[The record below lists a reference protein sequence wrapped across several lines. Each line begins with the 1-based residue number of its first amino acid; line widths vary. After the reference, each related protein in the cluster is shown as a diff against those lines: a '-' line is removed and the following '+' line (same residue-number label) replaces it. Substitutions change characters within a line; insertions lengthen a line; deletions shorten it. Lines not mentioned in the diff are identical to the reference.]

1 MTFKHLK
8 FEDSPVMRSLEKVA
22 IEKGLVAPQ
31 FMIKQAQKQHDF
43 SASMNLSENIIKLC
57 DGLRS
62 CGLESKAEELENNYL
77 DYKKAQTLYETP
89 KETGED
95 LVHSA
100 HPKGSHKLDGV
111 EGDSV
116 IETIIDQHLQALKM
130 IDKKPTGKLS
140 TANEIIKSVKVVLSQ
155 DTTNEAQIVANLNK
169 VLNIIQRIQVIA
181 QGDISMPQF
190 GWNVYFEKVNAA
202 IADSTIDKINKV
214 KEYFNTLYGRLKP
227 GVIMGV
233 TDDTWSVIQP
243 LFGAGNAAIER
254 ALIARQKV
262 NEARSKDVA
271 GDIVDSD
278 KPERVGVTVVDAY
291 GLSTSIKSALSTL
304 NGYRAAINTD
314 DSLEEADKN
323 TALTWISS
331 RIAAINNI
339 KVQYDSLE
347 NDEEKAIAAPRMLEN
362 LRKITAKFNN
372 FYQGWIANA

>member
-77 DYKKAQTLYETP
+77 DYKKAQTLYETS

-100 HPKGSHKLDGV
+100 HPKGSHKLEGV

-130 IDKKPTGKLS
+130 IEKKPTGKLS
-140 TANEIIKSVKVVLSQ
+140 TANEIISSVRVVLAQ
-155 DTTNEAQIVANLNK
+155 DTTNEAQITASLNK
-169 VLNIIQRIQVIA
+169 VLSIMQRIQVIA
-181 QGDISMPQF
+181 QSDISMPQF
-190 GWNVYFEKVNAA
+190 GWNMYFEKVNTA
-202 IADSTIDKINKV
+202 IANPTIDKINKV
-214 KEYFNTLYGRLKP
+214 KEYFNTLHNRLKP
-227 GVIMGV
+227 GIIMGV

-243 LFGAGNAAIER
+243 LFGTGNAAIEK

-262 NEARSKDVA
+262 NEERAKEVA
-271 GDIVDSD
+271 SD
-278 KPERVGVTVVDAY
+278 MTAPEKTSVPAVTQVHGMEA
-291 GLSTSIKSALSTL
+291 TIQNALGRL
-304 NGYRAAINTD
+304 NSYRAAINSD
-314 DSLEEADKN
+314 FDLEESDKSA
-323 TALTWISS
+323 ALTWING
-331 RIAAINNI
+331 RAAALN
-339 KVQYDSLE
+339 KLKTEYASLS
-347 NDEEKAIAAPRMLEN
+347 DDD
-362 LRKITAKFNN
+362 KITATPSLHKNLFKITDAFNK
-372 FYQGWIANA
+372 FYQDWIA